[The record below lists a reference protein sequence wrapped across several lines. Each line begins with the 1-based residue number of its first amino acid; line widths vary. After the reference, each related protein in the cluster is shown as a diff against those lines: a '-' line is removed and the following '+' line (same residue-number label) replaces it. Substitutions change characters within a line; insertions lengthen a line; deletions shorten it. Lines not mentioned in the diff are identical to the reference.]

1 MTHSPLT
8 LTTRWSRVVPWCVPV
23 LLAIVVASWLS
34 DHISRGF
41 IDLEVYR
48 IGIDTLR
55 DGGDLYGDLPE
66 TSFGI
71 GLPFIYPPFAA
82 LALSPFALL
91 PWSVAVVSYFTVSV
105 AALALT
111 LFLVARR
118 MWPQQR
124 GLGWWAAATALPL
137 ALLLE
142 PTVSTLDFGQ
152 VNLILMG
159 LVAADCLP
167 EKTKWPRGV
176 LVGIAAAIK
185 LTPAAFVLYFLVRR
199 DYKAA
204 MTAAATG
211 ATVTALAFAV
221 LPRESFEYWF
231 GGGNMSG
238 LSGSVFHTNQ
248 SIQGVLAR
256 FGISGIAFTAL
267 WLVLAAL
274 ALVLVYAIMR
284 KVADVPP
291 LALFANALLA
301 LLVSPISW
309 SHHWVWV
316 APGLLVLIAYAG
328 RLPLRAAIA
337 GYLVALGAAWV
348 FYYAP
353 HERLPQGEDRELGWS
368 VAQHLVGD
376 AYVWVAVLL
385 LGWIVLARQAQ
396 RAEPEPEPVTQPD
409 EVVAERSPTLR

>member
-1 MTHSPLT
+1 MP
-8 LTTRWSRVVPWCVPV
+8 WGIPVV
-23 LLAIVVASWLS
+23 LAVVVAFWLS
-34 DHISRGF
+34 DQISRGF

-55 DGGDLYGDLPE
+55 DGGDMYGDLPE

-91 PWSVAVVSYFTVSV
+91 PWGAAVVGYFTVSV

-118 MWPQQR
+118 MWPSQR

-137 ALLLE
+137 TLLLE

-185 LTPAAFVLYFLVRR
+185 LTPAAFVLYFLVRK

-204 MTAAATG
+204 ITAAATG
-211 ATVTALAFAV
+211 ATVTALAFVV
-221 LPRESFEYWF
+221 LPRESFDYWF

-267 WLVLAAL
+267 WLVLAAVAL
-274 ALVLVYAIMR
+274 AVVYAIMR

-316 APGLLVLIAYAG
+316 APGLLVMVAYAG
-328 RLPLRAAIA
+328 RLPRNAAIA
-337 GYLVALGAAWV
+337 CYLSTIAIAWV

-353 HERLPQGEDRELGWS
+353 HERVPQGEDRELSWS
-368 VAQHLVGD
+368 IGQHIVGD
-376 AYVWVAVLL
+376 AYVWMALL
-385 LGWIVLARQAQ
+385 MLGWMVLARRAQQ
-396 RAEPEPEPVTQPD
+396 RAEPEQVIEPD

>member
-1 MTHSPLT
+1 MTQSLRT
-8 LTTRWSRVVPWCVPV
+8 LPTRWSRIVPWVIPV
-23 LLAIVVASWLS
+23 LLSIAVAFWLS
-34 DHISRGF
+34 DQISRGF

-91 PWSVAVVSYFTVSV
+91 PWNVAVISYFTVSV

-124 GLGWWAAATALPL
+124 GLSWWAAATALPL
-137 ALLLE
+137 TLLLE

-176 LVGIAAAIK
+176 LVGLAAAIK

-204 MTAAATG
+204 ITAAATG

-274 ALVLVYAIMR
+274 ALAVVYAIMR
-284 KVADVPP
+284 KVADIAP

-301 LLVSPISW
+301 VLVSPISW

-316 APGLLVLIAYAG
+316 APGMLILVGYAG
-328 RLPLRAAIA
+328 MLPRRVSIA
-337 GYLVALGAAWV
+337 CYLVAAAAAWV
-348 FYYAP
+348 FYIAP
-353 HERLPQGEDRELGWS
+353 HERVPQGDDRELGWS
-368 VAQHLVGD
+368 IGQHLVGD
-376 AYVWVAVLL
+376 AYVWAALLL
-385 LGWIVLARQAQ
+385 LGWIALAS
-396 RAEPEPEPVTQPD
+396 RARGATPEPEAVAEAD
-409 EVVAERSPTLR
+409 EVVVAPTLR

>member
-1 MTHSPLT
+1 MP
-8 LTTRWSRVVPWCVPV
+8 TRWSRVAPLCIPV
-23 LLAIVVASWLS
+23 LLSIAVAFWLS
-34 DHISRGF
+34 DQISRGF

-48 IGIDTLR
+48 IGIETLR
-55 DGGDLYGDLPE
+55 DGGDMYGDLPE

-137 ALLLE
+137 TLLLE

-159 LVAADCLP
+159 LVAADCLT

-185 LTPAAFVLYFLVRR
+185 LTPAAFVLYFLVRK

-204 MTAAATG
+204 ITAAATG

-221 LPRESFEYWF
+221 LPRESFDYWF

-256 FGISGIAFTAL
+256 FGISGIGFTAL
-267 WLVLAAL
+267 WLVLAAV
-274 ALVLVYAIMR
+274 ALVVVFAIMR
-284 KVADVPP
+284 KVAAVPP

-316 APGLLVLIAYAG
+316 APGLLVMVAYAG
-328 RLPLRAAIA
+328 RLPRNAAIA
-337 GYLVALGAAWV
+337 CYLSVIAIAWV

-353 HERLPQGEDRELGWS
+353 HEQVPQGEDRELSWS
-368 VAQHLVGD
+368 IGQHMIGN
-376 AYVWVAVLL
+376 AYVWMALL
-385 LGWIVLARQAQ
+385 MLGWIALARRAQ
-396 RAEPEPEPVTQPD
+396 HRAEPEPAIEPD
-409 EVVAERSPTLR
+409 AVVAERSPTLR